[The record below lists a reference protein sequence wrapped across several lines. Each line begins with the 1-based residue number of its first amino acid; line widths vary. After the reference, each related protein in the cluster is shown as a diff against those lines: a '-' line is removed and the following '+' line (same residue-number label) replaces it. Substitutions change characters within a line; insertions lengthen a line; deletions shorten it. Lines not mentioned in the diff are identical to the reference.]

1 MMLWLATALLVT
13 GCSTLNPFA
22 REPEIIRGTP
32 NGMPVIHERL
42 VVSSHFGRRAGRWH
56 KGIDFATPKG
66 VPVWA
71 TADGWVSFA
80 GRWGDYGRTV
90 IIDHADGYHTLYAHL
105 PRIKTKRGRFV
116 RQGDTIG
123 HVGASGNAT
132 GPHLHYE
139 VRQHGEPRDPRPYLD
154 LLAYDA
160 R

>member
-1 MMLWLATALLVT
+1 MLLCTLALSLA
-13 GCSTLNPFA
+13 GCASLNPFA
-22 REPEIIRGTP
+22 GRPEIVRGTP

-42 VVSSHFGRRAGRWH
+42 VVSSHFGQRGGRWH

-71 TADGWVSFA
+71 TGDGWVTFS
-80 GRWGDYGRTV
+80 GTWGNYGRTV
-90 IIDHADGYHTLYAHL
+90 IIEHADGYETLYAHL
-105 PRIKTKRGRFV
+105 RKIKTKTGRFV

-123 HVGASGNAT
+123 TVGASGNAT

-139 VRQHGEPRDPRPYLD
+139 VRKNGEARDPRPYLD
-154 LLAYDA
+154 LLTSA